1 MDNLTHS
8 LIGAALAQCGL
19 KRRTGLAMP
28 AMILAANLPDID
40 APCAIYGVESLAMR
54 RGITHGPIALLV
66 LPLLLAGA
74 LIAFDRWQ
82 ARRGRRPVGRAQVNP
97 GWLVALCY
105 LGAFTHPL
113 FDWFNTYGIRL
124 LEPFSSRWF
133 YGDTLFIIDIWVL
146 IMLAAGL
153 WRSLRAERQGRTD
166 WTRPARIACSGVAAY
181 VAANMGIS
189 YLAER
194 QVMADSPYPV
204 IAVASPLP
212 IAFWEREVLW
222 RTADGY
228 YGKFRCNALRCV
240 RFPRVMRKI
249 AMDDP
254 RVAERA
260 KASPPARAFLFW
272 SRMPVA
278 TREDESIV
286 LTDQRFDNG
295 LTRGTFRVVL
305 DPPR

>member
-8 LIGAALAQCGL
+8 LIGAVLAQCGL

-54 RGITHGPIALLV
+54 RGITHGPVALLV

-82 ARRGRRPVGRAQVNP
+82 VRRGKRPEGRAPVHP

-124 LEPFSSRWF
+124 LEPFSSKWF
-133 YGDTLFIIDIWVL
+133 YGDTLFIIDIWIL

-153 WRSLRAERQGRTD
+153 WRSLRAEQQGRAD
-166 WTRPARIACSGVAAY
+166 WAYPARLACGGVAAY

-189 YLAER
+189 YMAEQQVLAD
-194 QVMADSPYPV
+194 APYPV
-204 IAVASPLP
+204 IAVANPVP

-228 YGKFRCNALRCV
+228 YGSFRCTALRCV
-240 RFPRVMRKI
+240 RYPRVMRRI
-249 AMDDP
+249 GMDDL
-254 RVAERA
+254 RLAERA
-260 KASPPARAFLFW
+260 KASPAARAFLFW

-278 TREDESIV
+278 TREGEAIV
-286 LTDQRFDNG
+286 LTDQRFQSA
-295 LTRGTFRVVL
+295 LARGPFRVVL